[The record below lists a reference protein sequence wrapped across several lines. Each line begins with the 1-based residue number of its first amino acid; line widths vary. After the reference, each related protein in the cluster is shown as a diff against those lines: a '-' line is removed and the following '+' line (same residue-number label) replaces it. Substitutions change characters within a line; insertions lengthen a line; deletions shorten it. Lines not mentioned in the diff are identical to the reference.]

1 MDPMGMYV
9 HTDMES
15 NVQSLGSQILRLPI
29 HKIFQKPI
37 DLWYK
42 FKVHSEY
49 VDPYYTQKYMICKI
63 HAMEVYKTLFVLFGC
78 RERIYPEGQYI
89 LRSAEVMKVYQHAF
103 WVA

>member
-9 HTDMES
+9 HADMES
-15 NVQSLGSQILRLPI
+15 NVQTSDLRFSDCPYT
-29 HKIFQKPI
+29 K
-37 DLWYK
+37 YK
-42 FKVHSEY
+42 NHWPLIQFKVHSEY

-63 HAMEVYKTLFVLFGC
+63 HAMEVYKTLFILFGC